1 MRWLLQP
8 GWTEQYITQ
17 TCREGS
23 YRKLQGG
30 KSYLRLNKNSK
41 LARNFPPL
49 YPSQPESGGE
59 GLSWPQPSHFSGDW
73 EQMSTVHFFR
83 VGERSGEGVNQEQR
97 FPTLCH
103 DQHIIS
109 SSLQL
114 ERWADNLAVL
124 HSWAGW
130 NIKHS
135 QEMMYESHSSNRDLA
150 FLTCIS

>member
-1 MRWLLQP
+1 MKVLT
-8 GWTEQYITQ
+8 GS
-17 TCREGS
+17 CREGNHTYVS
-23 YRKLQGG
+23 IKTQSWLVIFQ
-30 KSYLRLNKNSK
+30 
-41 LARNFPPL
+41 PL

-114 ERWADNLAVL
+114 ER
-124 HSWAGW
+124 
-130 NIKHS
+130 
-135 QEMMYESHSSNRDLA
+135 
-150 FLTCIS
+150 